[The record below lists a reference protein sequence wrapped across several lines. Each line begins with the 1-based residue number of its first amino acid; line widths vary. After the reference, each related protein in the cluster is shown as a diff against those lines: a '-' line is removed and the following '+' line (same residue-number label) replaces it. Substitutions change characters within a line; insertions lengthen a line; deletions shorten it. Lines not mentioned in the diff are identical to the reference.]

1 MTIQVKTKYK
11 VAVVQAAPEF
21 LDLEKGIVKAIK
33 LIDEAADAGAS
44 LIAFP
49 EVWLPG

>member
-1 MTIQVKTKYK
+1 MSSNVTTRFK
-11 VAVVQAAPEF
+11 VAAVQAAPEF
-21 LDLEKGIVKAIK
+21 LDLEKGVARAIGF
-33 LIDEAADAGAS
+33 IEEASAAGGS